1 MSIDKK
7 RKTISCPIIL
17 IIFLVIAI
25 PLGIEYCKQWNF
37 NQGIIKSQDRKIE
50 LQQIKNLNLWDM
62 TIKNIKSNNK
72 YIEVKYDNYQVT
84 LNSEKIEQKNKLEL
98 SVKHGQSDYER
109 WKDQD
114 ILEIDVSKVQP
125 YNLVEQIELNNSK
138 LLKDLKKIDIYGIRA
153 DDKKIEYIETKEIQ
167 DDITV
172 FVCRE
177 EYERYVMV
185 YVPIAEIEVEKEEIE
200 LFKNESYQMQ
210 IKLKPESATT
220 KMVHIDDLK
229 EGSPIQIKEDGVI
242 QGLEVGTEEFCI
254 EAEEGAVEKKIKVIV
269 KAKVEGIQVESEKIQ
284 LTEGESKKIEA
295 KVLPE
300 EIEDKTLNYVTS
312 DAQIAKI
319 DQEGKIEALKEGEVT
334 ITITTNAEPPQ
345 ERKITV
351 IVNKKQEKVEEPP
364 PVQVQTS
371 DTKDYTA
378 ILQNY
383 VRGVLIVNKQYSLP
397 SNYDPGTNAE
407 AQEAFNK
414 MKQAAQA
421 QGISLKIVSGYRS
434 YQTQQ
439 AIYQRNVQIYGEE
452 VANSFSA
459 KPGQSEH
466 QTGLAFDVNSTR
478 WNFKD
483 TVEAKWLADNCDE
496 YGFII
501 RYPENKQEKTGYV
514 YEPWHVRYVG
524 KDLAKQIKESG
535 LCLEEYLG
543 IVS

>member
-1 MSIDKK
+1 MQIEKK
-7 RKTISCPIIL
+7 KNSKRISCPIVVIVL
-17 IIFLVIAI
+17 IAI
-25 PLGIEYCKQWNF
+25 IIPIVIEYCKQWNF

-62 TIKNIKSNNK
+62 TINNIKSNNK

-98 SVKHGQSDYER
+98 SVKHGQSNYER

-185 YVPIAEIEVEKEEIE
+185 YVPIAEIGVEKEEIE

-210 IKLKPESATT
+210 IKLKPENATT

-242 QGLEVGTEEFCI
+242 QALEVGTEEFCI
-254 EAEEGAVEKKIKVIV
+254 EAEEGTVEKKIKVIV
-269 KAKVEGIQVESEKIQ
+269 KAEGIQEETEKIQ
-284 LTEGESKKIEA
+284 LTESE
-295 KVLPE
+295 
-300 EIEDKTLNYVTS
+300 
-312 DAQIAKI
+312 
-319 DQEGKIEALKEGEVT
+319 
-334 ITITTNAEPPQ
+334 
-345 ERKITV
+345 
-351 IVNKKQEKVEEPP
+351 IVNKKQEKIEEPP

-371 DTKDYTA
+371 NTKDYTA

-414 MKQAAQA
+414 MKQSAQA

-452 VANSFSA
+452 VANTFSA

-543 IVS
+543 IVPLE